1 MAIST
6 RPRRTVSDIK
16 THSGR
21 ANGNRQEVYRDYF
34 QVGALELER
43 WRRAK
48 EREAAAARIAGI
60 DNRIAEIN
68 AEKETLLAGAAAA
81 CAIDSD
87 SNTASTEKKKPA
99 GLRIRY

>member
-43 WRRAK
+43 WRRTK
-48 EREAAAARIAGI
+48 EREAAAARIVGI
-60 DNRIAEIN
+60 DNRMAEIN
-68 AEKETLLAGAAAA
+68 AEKEQLLASAAAA
-81 CAIDSD
+81 CASYD
-87 SNTASTEKKKPA
+87 NSTQSADKKRTT
-99 GLRIRY
+99 GLRIKY